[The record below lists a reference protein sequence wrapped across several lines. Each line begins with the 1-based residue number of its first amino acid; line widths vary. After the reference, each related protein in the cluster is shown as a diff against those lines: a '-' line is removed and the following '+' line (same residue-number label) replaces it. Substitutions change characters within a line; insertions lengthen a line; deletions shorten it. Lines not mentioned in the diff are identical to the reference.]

1 MLQLLS
7 DVWFNMNVREI
18 ETRKRLLI
26 ISPDVVGAN
35 MAGPGMR
42 YWELARVLADDVG
55 VTLAVP
61 GEMAGSQPE
70 GFGLGTYQF
79 DNPAL
84 LRTLVDSS
92 DVLLIASYLVYRF
105 PFLKQVEQPVVVD
118 IYIPFILENLDIH
131 SGRPVSERMGIHNAD
146 LTVMNQLMSAGDFF
160 LCASEK
166 QRDLWLGVL
175 AANNRVNPLT
185 YSDDPTLRRLIDVVP
200 VGLPATPPVHT
211 RQVLKGVYPG
221 IGATDKVILWG
232 GGIWE
237 WFDPLTLIRA
247 MARIVAER
255 RDVKLF
261 FMGTRH
267 PNPVVPDMQMV
278 VQARELAQD
287 LGLLDQHVFFND
299 WVAYQERQN
308 YLLEADVGASLHFDR
323 IETSF
328 SFRTRLLDYIWAG
341 LPMIVT
347 SGDSLSELVA
357 DEGLGTVVPPG
368 DVGAVTQ
375 CLRVLL
381 SQPDLRAAYRERF
394 KKVASRLT
402 WRQVAEPLR
411 AFVCAPWHAPDCARN
426 DLLYKGIS
434 GIHPVATSPHLTPWW
449 ALPGKALRIITA
461 HGPRAL
467 AAEVHSYVNWF
478 RSRSTG

>member
-1 MLQLLS
+1 M
-7 DVWFNMNVREI
+7 NMREI
-18 ETRKRLLI
+18 GIRKRLLI
-26 ISPDVVGAN
+26 VSPDVVGVN

-42 YWELARVLADDVG
+42 YWELARVLAGDAD
-55 VTLAVP
+55 VTLAMP
-61 GEMAGSQPE
+61 GEIAGLQPE
-70 GFGLGTYQF
+70 GFGLAVYQF

-84 LRTLVDSS
+84 LRALIDSG
-92 DVLLIASYLVYRF
+92 DVLVIASYLVHRF
-105 PFLKQVEQPVVVD
+105 PFLEQVKQPVVVD
-118 IYIPFILENLDIH
+118 VYIPFILENLDIH
-131 SGRPVSERMGIHNAD
+131 SNRPVPERIGIHNTD
-146 LTVMNQLMSAGDFF
+146 LTMMNRLMNVGDFF

-166 QRDLWLGVL
+166 QRNLWLGVL
-175 AANNRVNPLT
+175 MANNRVNPLT

-247 MARIVAER
+247 MAQIVAER

-328 SFRTRLLDYIWAG
+328 SFRTRLLDYIWTG

-347 SGDSLSELVA
+347 GGDSLSELVA
-357 DEGLGTVVPPG
+357 DEGLGIVVPP
-368 DVGAVTQ
+368 DEVDATTQ
-375 CLRVLL
+375 GLRALL
-381 SQPDLRAAYRERF
+381 SQPGLRAAYRDRF
-394 KKVASRLT
+394 KSVASRLT

-411 AFVCAPWHAPDCARN
+411 AFVCAPRCAPDHARN
-426 DLLYKGIS
+426 DLLYKGTS
-434 GIHPVATSPHLTPWW
+434 DVYPVAASPHPTPWW
-449 ALPGKALRIITA
+449 ALPGKALRTITA
-461 HGPRAL
+461 HGLRAL
-467 AAEVHSYVNWF
+467 VTEVRSYVNWR
-478 RSRSTG
+478 RSRSIG